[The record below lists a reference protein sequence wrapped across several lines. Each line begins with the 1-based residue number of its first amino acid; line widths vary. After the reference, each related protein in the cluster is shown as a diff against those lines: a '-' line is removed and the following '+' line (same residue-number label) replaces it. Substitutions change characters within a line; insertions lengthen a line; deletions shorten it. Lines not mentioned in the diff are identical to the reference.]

1 MQKGREPML
10 FLTPILDVAIGFIL
24 IFSLLALLVTQIN
37 AVIGTILKWRAR
49 QLREGLQMLLTDPQL
64 QVDFLKHPLIKMIL
78 PETLA
83 QIQPQAQAQGWDAQ
97 EMVARIDP
105 ERVTHI
111 PSAQFVEALLSVLRD
126 RVRNNQT
133 NVKALEEAIEEV
145 ADLSIRSD
153 LRMALRRYQEQP
165 GMNTLLALRQVIEPV
180 PNNAEFLRLYS
191 LIEKALPLA
200 LTPGEG
206 LTGVLQ
212 GLNTIRDEDLKK
224 VLETAISAAKSMD
237 DAKIRLAAWFNDGM
251 DRTSVMFKAKMQW
264 ITVGVSALLVIL
276 LNADTLHIARTLWQT
291 PEMRQSV
298 ALVAQT
304 YVASGVLEQNLA
316 AAQASLNEDGLT
328 LPPSTESNAQQD
340 AAVSPALQG
349 LLEDLEAAG
358 ATLQQI
364 GELQL
369 PIGWEYVVIDQA
381 MIDTY
386 ASLGLPDPRTNARNL
401 WNLTS
406 GNPDFLSNWLRKI
419 VGFVTAILAVSLG
432 APFWF
437 DLLRRVTRSAPAAS
451 AG

>member
-1 MQKGREPML
+1 
-10 FLTPILDVAIGFIL
+10 
-24 IFSLLALLVTQIN
+24 
-37 AVIGTILKWRAR
+37 
-49 QLREGLQMLLTDPQL
+49 
-64 QVDFLKHPLIKMIL
+64 
-78 PETLA
+78 
-83 QIQPQAQAQGWDAQ
+83 
-97 EMVARIDP
+97 MVARIDP

-328 LPPSTESNAQQD
+328 LPPSTTEPNAQQD